1 MISKSKKYFTLFGM
15 LAATA
20 DRKTSSINSLIETL
34 LSTQVPKIV
43 NILISRQLKPA
54 KLNSTNKIKLG

>member
-15 LAATA
+15 LAATV
-20 DRKTSSINSLIETL
+20 DRKISSIYSLIHSL
-34 LSTQVPKIV
+34 ISIDMPKIV

-54 KLNSTNKIKLG
+54 KLYSTNKIK